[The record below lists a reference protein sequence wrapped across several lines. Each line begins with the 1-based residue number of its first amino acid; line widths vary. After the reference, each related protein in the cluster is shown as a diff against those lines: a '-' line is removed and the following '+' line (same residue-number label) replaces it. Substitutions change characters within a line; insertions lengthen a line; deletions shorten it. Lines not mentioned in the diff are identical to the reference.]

1 MPDPCNSGCES
12 VLFKESHA
20 KWKDKIQV
28 SFYILFKWIDALYN
42 PKMQQ
47 LWAFP
52 LYYLIQTVLMMSFL
66 SLSRLF
72 KQRIQSRQKTLSWKL
87 NWKRTEE
94 SGYQLSVFKEAPNW
108 HVFRNGSS
116 KGGPVPWQGFKPR
129 GMGESLQEGS
139 RSSSN
144 HSGQYWFGVS
154 PCLQTGLQ
162 GMESHSQL
170 LQKALDQNQ

>member
-1 MPDPCNSGCES
+1 MPKLNTSGFLFWFCS
-12 VLFKESHA
+12 NWLIHHNPKIQHFCVLFYFTIYQIWWCLFS
-20 KWKDKIQV
+20 
-28 SFYILFKWIDALYN
+28 SF
-42 PKMQQ
+42 
-47 LWAFP
+47 
-52 LYYLIQTVLMMSFL
+52 
-66 SLSRLF
+66 SRLF

-139 RSSSN
+139 RSSSD
-144 HSGQYWFGVS
+144 HFGQPWLGVS
-154 PCLQTGLQ
+154 PELQTGLQ
-162 GMESHSQL
+162 GVESY
-170 LQKALDQNQ
+170 N